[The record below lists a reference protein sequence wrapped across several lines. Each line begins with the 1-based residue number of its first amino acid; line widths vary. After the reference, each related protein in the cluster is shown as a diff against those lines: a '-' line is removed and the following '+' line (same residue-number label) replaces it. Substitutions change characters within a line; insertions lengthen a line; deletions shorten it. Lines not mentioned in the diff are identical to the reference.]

1 MGFGV
6 FGAVVLVLGVV
17 EVQEDVE
24 GGRNRSFP

>member
-6 FGAVVLVLGVV
+6 FGAVVLVLAVV
-17 EVQEDVE
+17 EVQEEVE